1 MSQKQ
6 KGWTTVSETNRKK
19 KPSDLDRS
27 IDLGMDQFGRF
38 VKLRWLWLVIVGIV
52 MWYLIVYIV
61 PQLSPPS
68 PGDVLLYAFQIMFA
82 ILFGLMQ
89 FVAIFWFLGRPRL
102 YWVMPGETGVT
113 FDDYK
118 GNPEVLEAAR
128 RIVALLRGVKEF
140 QDMGGS
146 AVRGLLLSGPPGTGK
161 SYLAQCMS
169 TEAGVPFA
177 YASAASFR
185 AMFIGM
191 DILMIRR
198 LYTKARRLAREY
210 GGCVVFMDEIDAIG
224 ASRQSR
230 GGGTMGLGGGIF
242 GGMMGTG
249 GLNQLLMEMDPPNI
263 ETGWFRKILRTLGL
277 SHSRVQ
283 NEPVLTVGATNV
295 VEQLDAALLRPG
307 RFDRKVN
314 VAPPTDK
321 YRPEVIEYYLNKV
334 EHDPNISIEALS
346 QRFVDYTPVAIK
358 HVINEAII
366 IAHFDGRDAVTYKD
380 LMEAQDV
387 HEYGLRQ
394 VSELT
399 PIERRRLAYHEAGH
413 AVACYY
419 LLEREF
425 PAYVTLHRRGDL
437 EGAEAF
443 AAWRPK
449 ETIKTRSK
457 QEILARIKI
466 SLASRA
472 SEELFLDVNL
482 NGVAGDFASATQ
494 LAAAYVGAYGMDG
507 TLTSYLAF
515 ADGLSGASP
524 LSVPHAAE
532 RVEALLQKQFKEIK
546 HLLEEHSEALIAVA
560 EALIERDELVADEI
574 KQLAEEADARKV
586 ARTALSEFE
595 PLLGNGHSKNGN
607 GKSNGTNSQTLIGA
621 TGNGNGNGHLSGSL
635 TPNASMES
643 LVMGDADSGFLSY
656 PASPAPEVF
665 KMELPPTDAG
675 NGMTFFLGG

>member
-1 MSQKQ
+1 VSNKNQNKQ
-6 KGWTTVSETNRKK
+6 S
-19 KPSDLDRS
+19 SLDRS

-38 VKLRWLWLVIVGIV
+38 VRLRWFWLVLVAIII
-52 MWYLIVYIV
+52 WYFVVFIAPTLTA
-61 PQLSPPS
+61 PS
-68 PGDVLLYAFQIMFA
+68 PGSILLYTFQIVFA
-82 ILFGLMQ
+82 MLFGLMQ

-128 RIVALLRGVKEF
+128 RIVALLQGVKEF

-146 AVRGLLLSGPPGTGK
+146 AVRGLLLSGDPGTGK

-224 ASRQSR
+224 ASRSSS
-230 GGGTMGLGGGIF
+230 GGGAMGLGGGIF

-263 ETGWFRKILRTLGL
+263 ETGWFKKILRTIGL

-295 VEQLDAALLRPG
+295 PEALDKALLRPG
-307 RFDRKVN
+307 RFDRRLN

-334 EHDPNISIEALS
+334 SHDPTISVAALS
-346 QRFVDYTPVAIK
+346 QRLVNYTPVAIK
-358 HVINEAII
+358 HVVNEAVII
-366 IAHFDGRDAVTYKD
+366 SHFDGRDRITYPD
-380 LMEAQDV
+380 LIEAQDV
-387 HEYGLRQ
+387 HEFGLRQ
-394 VSELT
+394 LSELT

-419 LLEREF
+419 LMDRYF
-425 PAYVTLHRRGDL
+425 PAFVTLHMHGDL
-437 EGAEAF
+437 EGAAAF
-443 AAWRPK
+443 AAWRQK
-449 ETIKTRSK
+449 ETIITSSR
-457 QEILARIKI
+457 EDVLARIQVA
-466 SLASRA
+466 LASRA
-472 SEELFLDVNL
+472 AEELFLDVSL

-494 LAAAYVGAYGMDG
+494 IASAYVGVYGMDG
-507 TLTSYLAF
+507 TLTSSLGF
-515 ADGLSGASP
+515 ASLLGGNPVQPPKLS
-524 LSVPHAAE
+524 E
-532 RVEALLQKQFKEIK
+532 RVEAILQSQFKAVK
-546 HLLEEHSEALIAVA
+546 RLFQEHREAVIAVA
-560 EALIERDELVADEI
+560 EALIERDELVADDI
-574 KQLAEEADARKV
+574 KQLIDEADAKRV
-586 ARTALSEFE
+586 ANKLLAEFE
-595 PLLGNGHSKNGN
+595 PLLGS
-607 GKSNGTNSQTLIGA
+607 
-621 TGNGNGNGHLSGSL
+621 NGNGNGHH
-635 TPNASMES
+635 N
-643 LVMGDADSGFLSY
+643 
-656 PASPAPEVF
+656 
-665 KMELPPTDAG
+665 G
-675 NGMTFFLGG
+675 NGYGEDGLTFVGGSTNGGNGNGNDTGIESAQAPFDTNSSLYFQPPDEELGAQGI